1 MNLSRPFLKG
11 DRMKIAI
18 MSDSHDN
25 IWKLEAALEK
35 AAGSDAIIH
44 CGDLCSPFIID
55 RLGRL
60 SNEKPVHVV
69 WGNNEGDIRLMCRLA
84 SGHPHIELHGPLAE
98 LDYGGIRIGVSHY
111 PEIARPM
118 AKSGQ
123 YDLVCYGHDHT
134 AHCSKVGDCTLTNPG
149 ELMGMKGQTTIAF
162 FDTESREVEHVDV

>member
-1 MNLSRPFLKG
+1 
-11 DRMKIAI
+11 MKIAI

-69 WGNNEGDIRLMCRLA
+69 WGNNEGD
-84 SGHPHIELHGPLAE
+84 
-98 LDYGGIRIGVSHY
+98 
-111 PEIARPM
+111 
-118 AKSGQ
+118 
-123 YDLVCYGHDHT
+123 
-134 AHCSKVGDCTLTNPG
+134 
-149 ELMGMKGQTTIAF
+149 
-162 FDTESREVEHVDV
+162 